1 MTDGVTTDRLLV
13 RPPQE
18 TDRARFLE
26 LFQDEAFM
34 AFAPAVLTPE
44 QAGARFDH
52 MADVCR
58 TIPFGKQ
65 PVVERATGRVV
76 GYTGVDHIEIDGR
89 DRLEWGYRFVPE
101 ARGLGYATEAG
112 AALLEHAGRTYTG
125 ELLAIIDPGNGP
137 SKRVA
142 GKLGF
147 AFWTQ
152 TTIDGDRCDLYTLRV
167 GQA

>member
-1 MTDGVTTDRLLV
+1 MTDAVTTARLLV
-13 RPPQE
+13 RPPE
-18 TDRARFLE
+18 EPDRARFVE
-26 LFQDEAFM
+26 LFQDEEFM
-34 AFAPAVLTPE
+34 AFAPSVLTAE
-44 QAGARFDH
+44 QAEARFDH

-89 DRLEWGYRFVPE
+89 DWLEWGYRFVPE
-101 ARGLGYATEAG
+101 ARGHGYATEAS
-112 AALLEHAGRTYTG
+112 AALLEHARRTYTG
-125 ELLAIIDPGNGP
+125 ELLAIIDPENGP

-142 GKLGF
+142 RKLGF

-152 TTIDGDRCDLYTLRV
+152 TTIDGDRCDLYTLTLE
-167 GQA
+167 